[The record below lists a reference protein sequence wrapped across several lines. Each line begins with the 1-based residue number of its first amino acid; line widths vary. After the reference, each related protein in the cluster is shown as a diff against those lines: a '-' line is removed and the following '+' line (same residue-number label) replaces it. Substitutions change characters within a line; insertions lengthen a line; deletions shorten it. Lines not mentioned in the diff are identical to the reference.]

1 MEINW
6 ACGMNQRKRLMERF
20 KTKPKDFSW
29 DELVRRLES
38 LGYRQASSGKTTGS
52 RCRFIHETAPTIN
65 LHRPHPGKIVR
76 AYALRNVLEALPR
89 ESLL

>member
-1 MEINW
+1 MSQSEKLI
-6 ACGMNQRKRLMERF
+6 ERF

-29 DELVRRLES
+29 DELTRLLES
-38 LGYRQASSGKTTGS
+38 LGYKQASSGKTTGS

-76 AYALRNVLEALPR
+76 AYALRNVLEVLTR
-89 ESLL
+89 ESLI